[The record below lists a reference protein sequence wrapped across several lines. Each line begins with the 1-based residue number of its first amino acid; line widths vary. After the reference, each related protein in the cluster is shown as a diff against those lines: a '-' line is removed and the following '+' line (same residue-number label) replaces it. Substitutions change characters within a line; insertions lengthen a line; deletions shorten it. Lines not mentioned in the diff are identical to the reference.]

1 MSNERVEYWRKKM
14 REQATDNDNIKRR
27 SKYYEELLTYAKK
40 YNKSVKVQAKGT
52 YKGVFGTVFEVKKN
66 LNIIAIK
73 TDNGIT
79 FLNSDG
85 IHSVHIFDTNDEEET
100 EQSELQ

>member
-14 REQATDNDNIKRR
+14 REQATDNIKRR
-27 SKYYEELLTYAKK
+27 SKYYEELLIYAKK
-40 YNKSVKVQAKGT
+40 YNKSVKIQAKGT

-66 LNIIAIK
+66 LNIIAVK

-79 FLNSDG
+79 FLNSDE
-85 IHSVHIFDTNDEEET
+85 IRSVHIFDTDEEET